1 VPRTGKDLAARDAA
15 LRHPEGLLGGEGRPE
30 YTALELPDHE
40 AVPAG

>member
-1 VPRTGKDLAARDAA
+1 MPRTGKDLAARDAA
-15 LRHPEGLLGGEGRPE
+15 LRQPEGLLGGEGRPE